1 MIKKHLAPRRNQ
13 GFSLFEIMIV
23 IAIIGILASQSIS
36 VYQSNLRAADAHLI
50 TRELAA
56 WLSEIA
62 MVPEQL
68 NQNCTVTLY
77 PSTSLNPG
85 ASMATVTP
93 TSCAAVSTLLVPGH
107 KRLLSYQLGAT
118 ATSWTYTRR
127 GALSTDSTNIMSTN
141 TDLIIRVSVNGES
154 PLRCLKVSGTLGL
167 IRFGRNDSSG
177 DVSNTTSCSNWQR
190 T

>member
-1 MIKKHLAPRRNQ
+1 MRKKHLATRRNQ

-23 IAIIGILASQSIS
+23 ISIIGILASQSIS
-36 VYQSNLRAADAHLI
+36 IYQSNLRAADAHLL

-85 ASMATVTP
+85 ASMAMVTP
-93 TSCAAVSTLLVPGH
+93 TSCAAESTLLVPGH
-107 KRLLSYQLGAT
+107 KRLLSYRLGAT

-177 DVSNTTSCSNWQR
+177 DISNTTSCSNWQR

>member
-36 VYQSNLRAADAHLI
+36 VYQSNLRAADAHLL

-93 TSCAAVSTLLVPGH
+93 TSCAAESTLLVPGH
-107 KRLLSYQLGAT
+107 QRLLSYQLGAT
-118 ATSWTYTRR
+118 PTSWTYTRR
-127 GALSTDSTNIMSTN
+127 GALSTESTNIMSTN

>member
-36 VYQSNLRAADAHLI
+36 VYQSNLRAADAHLL

-93 TSCAAVSTLLVPGH
+93 TSCAAESTLLVPGH

-118 ATSWTYTRR
+118 PTSWTYTRR
-127 GALSTDSTNIMSTN
+127 GALSTESTNIMSTN